1 MWKTYLCGME
11 TNEFILTFIGLLILA
26 VGWIIVIKEIMEIK
40 SDD

>member
-11 TNEFILTFIGLLILA
+11 TNEIISTIIVVTILA